1 MLRNHLKIAWRTLRK
16 NRLYTLLNV
25 FGLTLGISGFLMIML
40 FIQDEL
46 NYDRFFPDSEDVF
59 RVTSHWGDFAAS
71 GYATAP
77 PPLGVRIQSD
87 IPEVEA
93 VTRLL
98 KWNDFTIQPA
108 EGVNKDQIFRESNV
122 FYAEP
127 GFFAVFDLPFLAGSK
142 EKALADPDQIVIT
155 GSAAKRYFGQLPP
168 DQVIGKQLLI
178 GSNQPIARQVAAVVD
193 DIPSQSHLEFD
204 MLVYEPEMHREIFLM
219 DNWGWSILYTY
230 VRFPAEKQQVVKGKL
245 DQMVA
250 NYAIPSLDAGADS
263 SGYHLRLMPVRDIH
277 LSSHMLREIK
287 PNSYKSYV
295 YIFSLVAVFVLLLAC
310 VNFMNLATAK
320 AGLRSM
326 EVGVRKVLGSGR
338 SQLVTQFLTEA
349 FLLVLVSV
357 LISVL
362 VVELCNPVFNHISGK
377 SIAFN
382 LKQNPMILGMVPALL
397 VVLTLISGFYPAF
410 YLSSFKPIS
419 VMKKQL
425 GVGKNSHAF
434 RNGLVVF
441 QFATSLTLIICAL
454 LVQRQMSYIQ
464 NTNPGFDRD
473 QLVII
478 HNDGEI
484 QNFQR
489 EDFKS
494 RLDASTQVQDVSF
507 STGIPLVQEF
517 QMRSFQLPTG
527 GVPEGMNWYEA
538 DDDFLDTYNFVLLEG
553 RNFAATAGADS
564 AKVIINEQA
573 ARQLGIWG
581 DAIGQLIVKNQGEKD
596 ETTLEV
602 VGLVRDFN
610 FESFRHEIKPL
621 VIEYMH
627 QYFSRDYISVKIRAG
642 AAEAGIAELNK
653 VWKAYEPRVPM
664 NYTFL
669 DEDFGRVYQGEMK
682 MADLLK
688 VLTVI
693 SIVIACLG
701 LFGLTSYTTHLRT
714 KEIGIRKVFGAT
726 MPEIFMMLCSSYLK
740 LLVVSTVIAVPL
752 AVYFMD
758 QWLEEFAFKTGIEF
772 WVIVASAL
780 VCFALAIG
788 TVFIQSY
795 QSIQADPVDSLRSE

>member
-1 MLRNHLKIAWRTLRK
+1 
-16 NRLYTLLNV
+16 
-25 FGLTLGISGFLMIML
+25 
-40 FIQDEL
+40 
-46 NYDRFFPDSEDVF
+46 
-59 RVTSHWGDFAAS
+59 
-71 GYATAP
+71 
-77 PPLGVRIQSD
+77 
-87 IPEVEA
+87 
-93 VTRLL
+93 
-98 KWNDFTIQPA
+98 WNDFTIQPA

-127 GFFAVFDLPFLAGSK
+127 GFFAVFDLPLLAGSK
-142 EKALADPDQIVIT
+142 EKALADRDQIVIT
-155 GSAAKRYFGQLPP
+155 GSAAKRYFGQLSP
-168 DQVIGKQLLI
+168 DKVIGKQLLI

-230 VRFPAEKQQVVKGKL
+230 VRFPAEMQQVVKGKL

-250 NYAIPSLDAGADS
+250 NYAIPSLDAGADN

-277 LSSHMLREIK
+277 LSSNMLREIK

-310 VNFMNLATAK
+310 VNFMNLATAM

-326 EVGVRKVLGSGR
+326 EVGVRKVLGSGK
-338 SQLVTQFLTEA
+338 SQLITQFLTEA

-357 LISVL
+357 LLSVV

-377 SIAFN
+377 SIDFN
-382 LKQNPMILGMVPALL
+382 LTQNPMILRMVPALL
-397 VVLTLISGFYPAF
+397 VVLTLLSGFYPAF

-441 QFATSLTLIICAL
+441 QFATSLTLIICAI

-464 NTNPGFDRD
+464 NANPGFDRD

-507 STGIPLVQEF
+507 STGIPLAQEF
-517 QMRSFQLPTG
+517 QMRSFQLPTAG
-527 GVPEGMNWYEA
+527 MPEGMNWYEA
-538 DDDFLDTYNFVLLEG
+538 DDDYLSTYNFVLLEG
-553 RNFAATAGADS
+553 RDFAPIAGADS

-573 ARQLGIWG
+573 ARQLGILG
-581 DAIGQLIVKNQGEKD
+581 DAIGQLIVKNQGE
-596 ETTLEV
+596 
-602 VGLVRDFN
+602 
-610 FESFRHEIKPL
+610 
-621 VIEYMH
+621 
-627 QYFSRDYISVKIRAG
+627 
-642 AAEAGIAELNK
+642 
-653 VWKAYEPRVPM
+653 
-664 NYTFL
+664 
-669 DEDFGRVYQGEMK
+669 
-682 MADLLK
+682 
-688 VLTVI
+688 
-693 SIVIACLG
+693 
-701 LFGLTSYTTHLRT
+701 
-714 KEIGIRKVFGAT
+714 
-726 MPEIFMMLCSSYLK
+726 
-740 LLVVSTVIAVPL
+740 
-752 AVYFMD
+752 
-758 QWLEEFAFKTGIEF
+758 
-772 WVIVASAL
+772 
-780 VCFALAIG
+780 
-788 TVFIQSY
+788 
-795 QSIQADPVDSLRSE
+795 